1 MVDSLIWIT
10 FEVAYM
16 KKHEKASAILVV
28 DKISTCDQR
37 YKFTLQM
44 TPELQ

>member
-1 MVDSLIWIT
+1 MADGLIWIK
-10 FEVAYM
+10 FEVAYV
-16 KKHEKASAILVV
+16 KKHENASAILVV

-44 TPELQ
+44 AFELQ

>member
-1 MVDSLIWIT
+1 MVDGLIWIT
-10 FEVAYM
+10 FEVVYM

-44 TPELQ
+44 AFELE

>member
-1 MVDSLIWIT
+1 MVDGLIWIT

-28 DKISTCDQR
+28 DEISKCDQR

-44 TPELQ
+44 AFELQ